1 APISPDNFG
10 DRLYNSFFEI
20 LPKVTATVRFDARNS
35 LYASVSKGYKA
46 GGFNTQMFSEV
57 QQSRLMKQMGVA
69 MHRMS
74 IDEIVAYK
82 PEYSWNYEVGAHT
95 ATADGRFVA
104 EAALFYID
112 CRDQQLT
119 VFPEG
124 QTTGRMM
131 TNAGKTRS
139 FGGEMSARVSPFK
152 NFDVSLS
159 YGYTNARFVEFRS
172 GKSDYAGQYVPYA
185 PQHTSAA
192 RATYEIAIPTRWL
205 ERIVLGVGYKGVG
218 PIYWNEENSLKQN
231 YYSLLDASVRL
242 AGPHYS
248 VEVWGKNLT
257 GAKYAVFHFESISH
271 PFLQM
276 GRPRM
281 FGVTLN
287 INV

>member
-1 APISPDNFG
+1 
-10 DRLYNSFFEI
+10 
-20 LPKVTATVRFDARNS
+20 
-35 LYASVSKGYKA
+35 
-46 GGFNTQMFSEV
+46 
-57 QQSRLMKQMGVA
+57 
-69 MHRMS
+69 
-74 IDEIVAYK
+74 
-82 PEYSWNYEVGAHT
+82 
-95 ATADGRFVA
+95 VA

-185 PQHTSAA
+185 PQHTAAA

-248 VEVWGKNLT
+248 VEVWGRNLT
-257 GAKYAVFHFESISH
+257 GAEYAVFHFESISH

-287 INV
+287 IEI